1 VTDSAPP
8 RKTLTFICSNMDEAF
23 ELIRAYKPQN
33 FWAQII
39 CLTSGKIEL
48 HLRPLEEKDY

>member
-1 VTDSAPP
+1 VTDERK
-8 RKTLTFICSNMDEAF
+8 RKTLTFICADMDEAF
-23 ELIRAYKPQN
+23 VIIRAYKPEN

-39 CLTSGKIEL
+39 CLSPGKVEL

>member
-1 VTDSAPP
+1 
-8 RKTLTFICSNMDEAF
+8 MDEAF
-23 ELIRAYKPQN
+23 DLIRAYKPQN

-39 CLTSGKIEL
+39 CLTPGKVEL